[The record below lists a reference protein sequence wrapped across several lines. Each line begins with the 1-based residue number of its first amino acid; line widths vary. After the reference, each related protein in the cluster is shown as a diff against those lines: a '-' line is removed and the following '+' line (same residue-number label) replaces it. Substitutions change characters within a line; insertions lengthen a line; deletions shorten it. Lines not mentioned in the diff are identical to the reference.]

1 MGQSCFWA
9 GTAQPTPYWTV
20 PKPQCKISRCQQGER
35 LMRAGGAENCVGTR
49 TTGEEGDPLAS
60 AKLEPE
66 KECPLT
72 PVSLCKVLLMVI
84 GLICALHTA
93 TVEGGRALAA
103 AAVGGTGVDLPPTA
117 PSYSSKCRYPY
128 KCPPAGSP

>member
-1 MGQSCFWA
+1 MMRKQSSSSTSRA
-9 GTAQPTPYWTV
+9 TAAV
-20 PKPQCKISRCQQGER
+20 
-35 LMRAGGAENCVGTR
+35 
-49 TTGEEGDPLAS
+49 
-60 AKLEPE
+60 
-66 KECPLT
+66 
-72 PVSLCKVLLMVI
+72 VSLCKVLLMVI